1 MATRKEP
8 IDIEYNEPQQEA
20 TLGAAESNG
29 PYESQDPAD
38 WVPPMTVRIYPIS
51 KPRTKLLATANVN
64 IAKSFAVQGFR
75 IYDSKNGLFVK
86 EPQRSYVKNGTEM
99 TSSVFFPVTKEARDA
114 LYSQILNSY
123 EMVIGAAGAPAS
135 QPEGRAGGAAEDGD
149 LPFCGILMR
158 LAPPPMDEDAPVM
171 SM

>member
-1 MATRKEP
+1 MATRKET
-8 IDIEYNEPQQEA
+8 IDIEYDEPQQE
-20 TLGAAESNG
+20 TAESNG
-29 PYESQDPAD
+29 PYDSPDPSD

-51 KPRTKLLATANVN
+51 RPRSKLLATASVN

-99 TSSVFFPVTKEARDA
+99 TASVFFPVTKEARDA

-123 EMVIGAAGAPAS
+123 EMVMEQQERQHP
-135 QPEGRAGGAAEDGD
+135 QQKDELEELLEDGD
-149 LPFCGILMR
+149 LPCATL
-158 LAPPPMDEDAPVM
+158 
-171 SM
+171 

>member
-8 IDIEYNEPQQEA
+8 IDIEYDEPLQEA

-99 TSSVFFPVTKEARDA
+99 TSSVFFPVTKKARDA
-114 LYSQILNSY
+114 LHSQILNSY
-123 EMVIGAAGAPAS
+123 ELVMEQQERQHPN
-135 QPEGRAGGAAEDGD
+135 QKDELEELLDND
-149 LPFCGILMR
+149 LPFE
-158 LAPPPMDEDAPVM
+158 ASYEAPPPPMDEDTPVM

>member
-1 MATRKEP
+1 MATRKET
-8 IDIEYNEPQQEA
+8 IDIEYDEPQQE
-20 TLGAAESNG
+20 TAESNG
-29 PYESQDPAD
+29 PYDSPDPSD

-51 KPRTKLLATANVN
+51 RPRSKLLATASVN

-99 TSSVFFPVTKEARDA
+99 TASVFFPVTKEARDA

-123 EMVIGAAGAPAS
+123 EMVMEQQERQHPQQKG
-135 QPEGRAGGAAEDGD
+135 
-149 LPFCGILMR
+149 
-158 LAPPPMDEDAPVM
+158 
-171 SM
+171 

>member
-1 MATRKEP
+1 MATRKENL
-8 IDIEYNEPQQEA
+8 DIEYDDPQQETA
-20 TLGAAESNG
+20 TSNG
-29 PYESQDPAD
+29 PYDSQDPSD

-51 KPRTKLLATANVN
+51 RPRSKLLATASVN

-123 EMVIGAAGAPAS
+123 ELVMERQHSA
-135 QPEGRAGGAAEDGD
+135 QKDDLEELLEDD
-149 LPFCGILMR
+149 LPFEESYEA
-158 LAPPPMDEDAPVM
+158 APPPMDEDAPVM
-171 SM
+171 SI

>member
-1 MATRKEP
+1 MATRKEYL
-8 IDIEYNEPQQEA
+8 DMEYDVPQQE
-20 TLGAAESNG
+20 TLSTG

-51 KPRTKLLATANVN
+51 RPRSKLLATANVN
-64 IAKSFAVQGFR
+64 IAKSFAVKGFR

-86 EPQRSYVKNGTEM
+86 EPERRYVKNGTEL

-114 LYSQILNSY
+114 LYSQILTSY
-123 EMVIGAAGAPAS
+123 EMVMEQQERQHP
-135 QPEGRAGGAAEDGD
+135 QQKDELEELLEEDD
-149 LPFCGILMR
+149 LPFEEPYQE
-158 LAPPPMDEDAPVM
+158 APLPTDEDAPVM

>member
-1 MATRKEP
+1 MATRKENLNM
-8 IDIEYNEPQQEA
+8 EYDEFQQEV
-20 TLGAAESNG
+20 TPSAAEPTS
-29 PYESQDPAD
+29 PYESPDPSD
-38 WVPPMTVRIYPIS
+38 WVPPITVRVYPIHN
-51 KPRTKLLATANVN
+51 PRSKLLATASVN

-99 TSSVFFPVTKEARDA
+99 TSSVFFPITKEARDA

-123 EMVIGAAGAPAS
+123 EMVMEQQERQHPN
-135 QPEGRAGGAAEDGD
+135 QKDELEELLDGD
-149 LPFCGILMR
+149 LPFEESYE
-158 LAPPPMDEDAPVM
+158 APPPPMDEDAPVM